1 MSSVPSNRADPRPAG
16 VDGRPVRYDRPIP
29 VGSGAVLAQ
38 QINRV
43 CAVVLVLL
51 SLAALLTV
59 VSGYVRPPQPDDVR
73 EHIFQLAIVALLPM
87 LLVFFASA
95 DRERPFRSLRLL
107 AVPAAA
113 SVTAFAAL
121 YVLEH
126 YR

>member
-1 MSSVPSNRADPRPAG
+1 MLV
-16 VDGRPVRYDRPIP
+16 
-29 VGSGAVLAQ
+29 Q

-43 CAVVLVLL
+43 SIIVLIIL

-59 VSGYVRPPQPDDVR
+59 VSGYARPPQPDDIR
-73 EHIFQLAIVALLPM
+73 EHIFQLAIVALVPM
-87 LLVFFASA
+87 LLVFLASA
-95 DRERPFRSLRLL
+95 DRRQPLRSARLL

-113 SVTAFAAL
+113 SAVAFAAL

>member
-1 MSSVPSNRADPRPAG
+1 MLV
-16 VDGRPVRYDRPIP
+16 
-29 VGSGAVLAQ
+29 Q
-38 QINRV
+38 KINRV
-43 CAVVLVLL
+43 CTIVLIRL

-59 VSGYVRPPQPDDVR
+59 ASGYLRPPQPDDAR
-73 EHIFQLAIVALLPM
+73 EHIFQLAIVALLPV

-95 DRERPFRSLRLL
+95 DRQQPLRSLRLL

-113 SVTAFAAL
+113 SAAAFAAL